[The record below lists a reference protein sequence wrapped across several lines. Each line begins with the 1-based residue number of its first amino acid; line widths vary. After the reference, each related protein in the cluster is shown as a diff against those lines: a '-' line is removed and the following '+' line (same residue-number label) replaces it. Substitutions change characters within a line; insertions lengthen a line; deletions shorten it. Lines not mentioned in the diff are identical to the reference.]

1 MPLLFGNLL
10 WPCFGH
16 LNFGFVSNFEFRA
29 SDLPLMD
36 LIIATSNLNK
46 LKEFKALLTDYR
58 VTLLSLKDF
67 PHVPEIEED
76 GKTFRENALKK
87 ATLVARATG
96 KLTIAD
102 DSGIEVEALGGRPGV
117 YSARFAGPCAGDA
130 ENNAKLLE
138 ELKGVAPDKRGAC
151 FKCVLC
157 IVTPQG
163 ETACVEGE
171 CRGVIIGSL
180 RGHHGFGYDPLFL
193 VPEYNKT
200 FSEMP
205 PEQKNRISH
214 RSRALRKLLDI
225 LPRYLEE
232 T

>member
-1 MPLLFGNLL
+1 
-10 WPCFGH
+10 
-16 LNFGFVSNFEFRA
+16 
-29 SDLPLMD
+29 MD
-36 LIIATSNLNK
+36 IVIATSNQNK
-46 LKEFKALLTDYR
+46 LKEFRALLKDYR
-58 VTLLSLKDF
+58 VNLLSLKHF
-67 PHVPEIEED
+67 SHIPGIVED
-76 GKTFRENALKK
+76 GSTFVENARKK

-117 YSARFAGPCAGDA
+117 YSARFAGEGAGDA

-138 ELKGVAPDKRGAC
+138 ELKGIPVDKRGAG

-157 IVTPQG
+157 IATPDG

-171 CRGVIIGSL
+171 CRGVISDGL

-193 VPEYNKT
+193 VPECNQT

-214 RSRALRKLLDI
+214 RSRALEKLLDI
-225 LPRYLEE
+225 LPRYLKEPMQD